1 MEIDLSQFHEVFF
14 EESFEGLDVM
24 EQELLN
30 LEEDTDLENVNT
42 IFRAAHSIK
51 GGSATFSFTQVSQFT
66 HVMETLLDEMR
77 DGKRAIARE
86 IIDLLLKSVDCLRG
100 MLTALQDG
108 DDVNDDYIEL
118 VNYFNQ
124 LLSGEP
130 SQSSDLSKQ
139 NKTDSDSVK
148 SGDLDADILGW
159 TIQFK
164 PESYIL
170 QTGNEPIRMF
180 KELASMGGLKTKV
193 DVSKVPSFEQ
203 LDAESCYLSWQLEL
217 DTNESFDL
225 VKEVFEWVEDD
236 CALEIS
242 AIAGSA
248 SVNDLNPKLNDSASE
263 KDAKENNQEVL
274 SSDQVSKADSSK
286 TNQQV
291 PPQVEDIQ
299 SKQKKL
305 VPLDK
310 EKTSVVKKTSNS
322 GSIRVGIDKVDTLI
336 DLVGELVITQSMLGE
351 LGEQFDMSKVEQL
364 VSGLRELEA
373 NTRELQ
379 ESVMRI
385 RMLPIGFVFNRLPR
399 MVRDLSAKLNKQIDL
414 NILGEDTELDKTVME
429 QIGDPLTHLVRN
441 ALDHG
446 IEIPEI
452 RRQSGKS
459 DVGQVT
465 LNAYHQG
472 GNIII
477 EIKDDGAGID
487 PEIIYAKAV
496 EKGLIADGVEIP
508 EEQIIAMIMEPG
520 FSTAE
525 VVSDVSGRGV
535 GMDVVKRN
543 INNLGGS
550 VDISSEL
557 GLGTTFTIRL
567 PLTLAILDGQLVR
580 AANEVYV
587 IPLASIVE
595 SIPLSGIELTKIAG
609 DMPVYKMNGE
619 YIPIVDLCDEFEI
632 HHDTRSLGEGL
643 IAIVEGENRKIAIR
657 IDELLGQQQVVIK
670 SLESHYKSIQGVS
683 GATILGDGRVSLILD
698 IVGLSKRSAERAS
711 QERERVA

>member
-24 EQELLN
+24 EQELLQ

-51 GGSATFSFTQVSQFT
+51 GGSATFNFSQVAEFT

-77 DGKRAIARE
+77 EGSRAISRE

-100 MLTALQDG
+100 MLYQLKDE
-108 DDVNDDYIEL
+108 VEVSNDYLEL
-118 VNYFNQ
+118 VSYFNQ
-124 LLSGEP
+124 LLGNGAP
-130 SQSSDLSKQ
+130 
-139 NKTDSDSVK
+139 DSDVPQNAQDTISENVTK
-148 SGDLDADILGW
+148 DSELRGW
-159 TIQFK
+159 KIEFI

-170 QTGNEPIRMF
+170 QTGNEPSRMF
-180 KELASMGGLKTKV
+180 KELAGLGGLKV
-193 DVSKVPSFEQ
+193 NAELSKIPTFFE
-203 LDAESCYLSWQLEL
+203 LDPESCFISWKLEL
-217 DTNESFDL
+217 ETGEEFSS

-236 CALEIS
+236 CELNIVEMRNGGADEFEELLQQSQPPILDEPEIS
-242 AIAGSA
+242 IAEA
-248 SVNDLNPKLNDSASE
+248 NNSVESE
-263 KDAKENNQEVL
+263 KPAPTSPILENEN
-274 SSDQVSKADSSK
+274 
-286 TNQQV
+286 
-291 PPQVEDIQ
+291 
-299 SKQKKL
+299 KL
-305 VPLDK
+305 VPM
-310 EKTSVVKKTSNS
+310 KTEQGQNHSVKKAGSNA
-322 GSIRVGIDKVDTLI
+322 SIRVGIDKVDTLI

-351 LGEQFDMSKVEQL
+351 LGENFDISKIEQL
-364 VSGLRELEA
+364 ISGLRELES

-399 MVRDLSAKLNKQIDL
+399 MVRDLSAQLSKKVDL
-414 NILGEDTELDKTVME
+414 TIIGENTELDKTVME

-446 IEIPEI
+446 IESIEE
-452 RRQSGKS
+452 RLATGKS
-459 DVGQVT
+459 EVGTVT
-465 LNAYHQG
+465 LNAFHQG

-487 PEIIYAKAV
+487 PEIIRMKAI
-496 EKGLIADGVEIP
+496 EKGLIDQAMDIP
-508 EEQIIAMIMEPG
+508 DEQVIGLIMEPG

-550 VDISSEL
+550 VEIDSVL
-557 GLGTTFTIRL
+557 GQGTKFTIRL

-580 AANEVYV
+580 AANEIYV
-587 IPLASIVE
+587 IPLASIIE
-595 SIPLSGIELTKIAG
+595 SIPLSGIKISRIAG
-609 DMPVYKMNGE
+609 NMPVYKNDGE
-619 YIPIVDLCDEFEI
+619 YLPIVDLKDEFEI
-632 HHDTRSLGEGL
+632 KYENQSTSGGL
-643 IAIVEGENRKIAIR
+643 LAIVEGENRRIAIK

-670 SLESHYKSIQGVS
+670 SLESHYKSLQGVS

-698 IVGLSKRSAERAS
+698 IVGLSKRSTDRAAAR
-711 QERERVA
+711 RENVA